1 MDRHF
6 SHGEVPDITAEACAW
21 VAQFETGEMTAADR
35 EAFGEWILRSPR
47 HAAEIRRLAALS
59 RELNMLT
66 DMAQPIR
73 KAARQRGSAI
83 PPAGRKARFSIPR
96 LAACA
101 VVVIA
106 VVAATLLRPAWNRP
120 VDEPMVAATA
130 VGEQQNIN
138 LPDGTVV
145 TLNTDSQLEVTYNR
159 SERKVRLLRGEA
171 FFNVAHNHRWPF
183 VVYVGDNTVRAVGT
197 AFTVSLVGQQ
207 TEVAVT
213 EGRVELAEVAK
224 LPLDVAS
231 KPAPK
236 ADRSGKAS
244 IAGAFKPVA
253 LDAGQ
258 SITVLPG
265 IQPGSVVTKPRR
277 ETERELAWLSGLLEF
292 SDTPLS
298 EVVAQI
304 NRYST
309 LTVEIN
315 DPALAKLKFGGI
327 FRIDDTEP
335 LLDALQTSYHIRV
348 ERIGEHRISL
358 TRAETENPRANRKK
372 SG

>member
-1 MDRHF
+1 M
-6 SHGEVPDITAEACAW
+6 
-21 VAQFETGEMTAADR
+21 
-35 EAFGEWILRSPR
+35 
-47 HAAEIRRLAALS
+47 
-59 RELNMLT
+59 
-66 DMAQPIR
+66 
-73 KAARQRGSAI
+73 
-83 PPAGRKARFSIPR
+83 
-96 LAACA
+96 
-101 VVVIA
+101 
-106 VVAATLLRPAWNRP
+106 
-120 VDEPMVAATA
+120 
-130 VGEQQNIN
+130 
-138 LPDGTVV
+138 
-145 TLNTDSQLEVTYNR
+145 
-159 SERKVRLLRGEA
+159 RLLRGEA